1 MFRKSIAWIVTLA
14 MLVSLFPATAFAI
27 PDLDNNRIP
36 TATQAIY
43 VDSEGNDQSGNG
55 SEAKPYATLAKAVS
69 AVSEEAA
76 TIYVMSNLEMTES
89 ARFWNK
95 HITITSGDGG
105 PYTVSRGDGMAQVQD
120 NARSTYNPAMIEANG
135 NAGQKCA
142 SLTLKNIVLDD
153 GGKKVGTYYVQA
165 ASNNGGQTTVSYEN
179 KKGEKV
185 TETIAN
191 TEIVQDAMIATY
203 NGVAEIILD
212 EGAVLRNYGGMSA
225 VRVSGGTL
233 TMKDGSVIE
242 DTTVSEREKGEQ
254 GSFGPAGAVW
264 LQGGDAIVEAG
275 AIIQNIIGRAVYADG
290 GQAIVGGTIRN
301 IKGDGHMWQGAA
313 GTALHLRN
321 SAHAAVS
328 GSIDGCTKGVNIEVI
343 ESTLTMTEASVLK
356 NGKDAIN
363 ISSSE
368 KVQLNGE
375 ITGFTGGGHVLNMQ
389 GVGAPMNC
397 TIGATGNIH
406 DNACSYGVIYIQAPH
421 GKLDIYGKIN
431 HNTTADRAGAIAL
444 AHNFRG
450 HVVTMYDGAEMNGN
464 SSTETGGAVM
474 VSGGTFVMEGGTIE
488 GNHAAHE
495 GGGIYIRNGGQFV
508 MKGGVITGNT
518 SDKIGGGVAFLATD
532 WGDNTDTHM
541 VPYCDLQGGTISDN
555 IDKNGSN
562 DVAVL
567 GSGSGHNS
575 RYFKVGKNMNI
586 ETTNLYFEKG
596 GMTFRK
602 PMRDVKYGNASDA
615 SEKALEKAMS
625 EKNLP
630 TKIAS
635 FWFNSGERP
644 LPLTV
649 SLPADKVIAEKSVYA
664 AVVPTDADGNPAPD
678 AVVDLFAV
686 TKAKDGTYRV
696 ALPGA
701 ADSKHATGFAVMF
714 VQEGIT
720 PSNILTITPANTIV
734 YTEAVIGH
742 DGVVGEDGSIHKSNL
757 PEPGFYIE
765 GLEDG
770 QNPEDIVFVGS
781 KKDGAN
787 SWKVESYDGKSNRV
801 FRIVPIAT
809 EQQAPLRLTFTDE
822 EGTEHINSDFDV
834 SESTYDNL
842 FINLYR
848 GNDGPVTAKIGD
860 ISYDVIGGTGLLTI
874 RAVSDEVDV
883 VEVQTEPPTATVDQA
898 TAVVPEGV
906 YFTINGGDVQVTER
920 GPALLSDY
928 IAAESY
934 DDYGKAWNEAMV
946 RRVDKELGGSS
957 STRQH
962 DFMYLDFVDAANG
975 RLWLTPSDDVE
986 IYFPYP
992 EGTDQNTDFT
1002 FMRFKGLY
1010 RGAEVEDVAG
1020 LIDNSE
1026 VQTYEDSFETT
1037 PQGIKFRGN
1046 ILGLFAVA
1054 WDKGGGT
1061 GTGGG
1066 TTTTRYIIDADA
1078 GEGGTISPSGRV
1090 KVARGSDKT
1099 FTIQADEGYKIA
1111 NVLVDGQS
1119 VGAVSQYIFDN
1130 VRQKHTI
1137 EAIFTKQGDLPDENE
1152 TGVSQWLDTKNHD
1165 AYLYGYPNG
1174 HFGTNNTMS
1183 RAEVAQ
1189 MFYNLLLVKSVPMTT
1204 TFKDVKDDAWY
1215 AEAVHTLASLGMIK
1229 GIGNEQFAPT
1239 RAISRAEFSAM
1250 ALRFASLE
1258 ATGEDT
1264 FSDVVPTDWFYDAV
1278 LSASAY
1284 GWVVGFE
1291 DGTFRP
1297 QQTITRAEVTAIVNR
1312 MLGRNGDSAYIDS
1325 NLSELKSFPDAP
1337 KNHWA
1342 FYTIMEAT
1350 NSHTYHKE
1358 NGKESW
1364 TALKDE

>member
-95 HITITSGDGG
+95 HITITSGDGE
-105 PYTVSRGDGMAQVQD
+105 PYTISRGDGMAQVQD

-135 NAGQKCA
+135 NAGEKCA

-153 GGKKVGTYYVQA
+153 GGKKVGAYYVQA
-165 ASNNGGQTTVSYEN
+165 ASNNNGQTSI
-179 KKGEKV
+179 GETSV
-185 TETIAN
+185 AN

-203 NGVAEIILD
+203 NGVADIILD

-233 TMKDGSVIE
+233 TMKASSVIE
-242 DTTVSEREKGEQ
+242 DTTVFEREKGEQ

-275 AIIQNIIGRAVYADG
+275 AIIQNTIGRAIYADG
-290 GQAIVGGTIRN
+290 GSVEMNGTIQN
-301 IKGDGHMWQGAA
+301 VTGNQIMWQADKWSGTK

-321 SAHAAVS
+321 SAHATVS

-431 HNTTADRAGAIAL
+431 NNTTSDRAGAIAM

-541 VPYCDLQGGTISDN
+541 VPYCDLQGGTICDN

-567 GSGSGHNS
+567 SSGSGHNS

-625 EKNLP
+625 EKNLS

-664 AVVPTDADGNPAPD
+664 AVVPTDADGNPTQD

-714 VQEGIT
+714 VQEGTT

-742 DGVVGEDGSIHKSNL
+742 DGVVGEDGSINESNL

-781 KKDGAN
+781 KKDGVN

-860 ISYDVIGGTGLLTI
+860 TSYDVIGGTGLLTI

-906 YFTINGGDVQVTER
+906 YFTINGGDVEVTER

-934 DDYGKAWNEAMV
+934 DDYGKAWTEAMV

-975 RLWLTPSDDVE
+975 RLWLTPSDDIE

-1010 RGAEVEDVAG
+1010 RGTEVEDVAG

-1119 VGAVSQYIFDN
+1119 VGAVAQYTFDN

-1189 MFYNLLLVKSVPMTT
+1189 MFYNLLLDKSVPMTT

-1264 FSDVVPTDWFYDAV
+1264 FSDVAPTDWFYDAV

-1337 KNHWA
+1337 KNH
-1342 FYTIMEAT
+1342 
-1350 NSHTYHKE
+1350 
-1358 NGKESW
+1358 
-1364 TALKDE
+1364 

>member
-36 TATQAIY
+36 TAIQAIY
-43 VDSEGNDQSGNG
+43 VDSEGNDETGDG

-135 NAGQKCA
+135 NAGEKCA

-153 GGKKVGTYYVQA
+153 GGKKVGAYYVQA
-165 ASNNGGQTTVSYEN
+165 ASNNNGQTSI
-179 KKGEKV
+179 GETSV
-185 TETIAN
+185 AN

-541 VPYCDLQGGTISDN
+541 VPYCDLQGAPSVTIS
-555 IDKNGSN
+555 IKTVAMMWLFWVV
-562 DVAVL
+562 VAVIIHVISKL
-567 GSGSGHNS
+567 G
-575 RYFKVGKNMNI
+575 
-586 ETTNLYFEKG
+586 
-596 GMTFRK
+596 
-602 PMRDVKYGNASDA
+602 
-615 SEKALEKAMS
+615 
-625 EKNLP
+625 
-630 TKIAS
+630 
-635 FWFNSGERP
+635 
-644 LPLTV
+644 
-649 SLPADKVIAEKSVYA
+649 
-664 AVVPTDADGNPAPD
+664 
-678 AVVDLFAV
+678 
-686 TKAKDGTYRV
+686 
-696 ALPGA
+696 
-701 ADSKHATGFAVMF
+701 
-714 VQEGIT
+714 
-720 PSNILTITPANTIV
+720 
-734 YTEAVIGH
+734 
-742 DGVVGEDGSIHKSNL
+742 
-757 PEPGFYIE
+757 
-765 GLEDG
+765 
-770 QNPEDIVFVGS
+770 
-781 KKDGAN
+781 
-787 SWKVESYDGKSNRV
+787 
-801 FRIVPIAT
+801 
-809 EQQAPLRLTFTDE
+809 
-822 EGTEHINSDFDV
+822 
-834 SESTYDNL
+834 
-842 FINLYR
+842 
-848 GNDGPVTAKIGD
+848 
-860 ISYDVIGGTGLLTI
+860 
-874 RAVSDEVDV
+874 
-883 VEVQTEPPTATVDQA
+883 
-898 TAVVPEGV
+898 
-906 YFTINGGDVQVTER
+906 
-920 GPALLSDY
+920 
-928 IAAESY
+928 
-934 DDYGKAWNEAMV
+934 
-946 RRVDKELGGSS
+946 
-957 STRQH
+957 
-962 DFMYLDFVDAANG
+962 
-975 RLWLTPSDDVE
+975 
-986 IYFPYP
+986 
-992 EGTDQNTDFT
+992 
-1002 FMRFKGLY
+1002 
-1010 RGAEVEDVAG
+1010 
-1020 LIDNSE
+1020 
-1026 VQTYEDSFETT
+1026 
-1037 PQGIKFRGN
+1037 
-1046 ILGLFAVA
+1046 
-1054 WDKGGGT
+1054 
-1061 GTGGG
+1061 
-1066 TTTTRYIIDADA
+1066 II
-1078 GEGGTISPSGRV
+1078 
-1090 KVARGSDKT
+1090 
-1099 FTIQADEGYKIA
+1099 
-1111 NVLVDGQS
+1111 
-1119 VGAVSQYIFDN
+1119 
-1130 VRQKHTI
+1130 
-1137 EAIFTKQGDLPDENE
+1137 
-1152 TGVSQWLDTKNHD
+1152 
-1165 AYLYGYPNG
+1165 
-1174 HFGTNNTMS
+1174 
-1183 RAEVAQ
+1183 
-1189 MFYNLLLVKSVPMTT
+1189 
-1204 TFKDVKDDAWY
+1204 
-1215 AEAVHTLASLGMIK
+1215 
-1229 GIGNEQFAPT
+1229 
-1239 RAISRAEFSAM
+1239 
-1250 ALRFASLE
+1250 
-1258 ATGEDT
+1258 
-1264 FSDVVPTDWFYDAV
+1264 
-1278 LSASAY
+1278 
-1284 GWVVGFE
+1284 
-1291 DGTFRP
+1291 
-1297 QQTITRAEVTAIVNR
+1297 
-1312 MLGRNGDSAYIDS
+1312 
-1325 NLSELKSFPDAP
+1325 
-1337 KNHWA
+1337 
-1342 FYTIMEAT
+1342 
-1350 NSHTYHKE
+1350 
-1358 NGKESW
+1358 
-1364 TALKDE
+1364 